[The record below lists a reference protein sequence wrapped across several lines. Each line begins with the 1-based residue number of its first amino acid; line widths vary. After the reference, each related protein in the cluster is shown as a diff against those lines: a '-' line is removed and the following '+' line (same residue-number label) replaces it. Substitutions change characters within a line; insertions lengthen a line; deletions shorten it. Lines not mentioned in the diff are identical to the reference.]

1 MILYARVNSFLALSP
16 LKAVNFEY
24 FLTFKSIF
32 SAGYIHL
39 IWMQVK
45 TYILTCLSE
54 EKNNENNS
62 SKMFLVLGSPYPL
75 MGWSRLL
82 GGVNGSNG
90 VSAKSQPHTRSLQ
103 HVFNVT
109 KFK

>member
-1 MILYARVNSFLALSP
+1 
-16 LKAVNFEY
+16 
-24 FLTFKSIF
+24 
-32 SAGYIHL
+32 
-39 IWMQVK
+39 MQVK
-45 TYILTCLSE
+45 TYILTVYQKKKIMKIIRAKC
-54 EKNNENNS
+54 S
-62 SKMFLVLGSPYPL
+62 SFSAPLTPL

-90 VSAKSQPHTRSLQ
+90 VSAKSQPHMHTRSLQ

>member
-1 MILYARVNSFLALSP
+1 
-16 LKAVNFEY
+16 
-24 FLTFKSIF
+24 
-32 SAGYIHL
+32 
-39 IWMQVK
+39 MQVK

-54 EKNNENNS
+54 EK
-62 SKMFLVLGSPYPL
+62 KMKFTC